1 MRCDAFS
8 RNNVLVTKMI
18 LRHQTHGLSGMYDA
32 VLAQFRHSLMQPQ
45 MSRIA
50 ILLLA
55 LVPCLIPGTISAQ
68 AGVGV
73 NLGSIQVDE
82 DLAPGGRYYLPFVGV
97 INTGQEASD
106 YSVRVNYRTDQEQLR
121 PPAEWFSFSP
131 AIFHLEAG
139 ELETVNIQLDI
150 PITARPGEY
159 FAHIEAF
166 AVMSDAPGVVLGVAA
181 ATKLSFS
188 VRSSNRLQASWQW
201 LYHRID
207 DAAPYSYFIPGL
219 MLVLGVGY
227 WMRRRLRIRIHVERR
242 D

>member
-1 MRCDAFS
+1 MRPQLS
-8 RNNVLVTKMI
+8 RLT
-18 LRHQTHGLSGMYDA
+18 
-32 VLAQFRHSLMQPQ
+32 
-45 MSRIA
+45 

-55 LVPCLIPGTISAQ
+55 LMACLMPVTISAQ

-106 YSVRVNYRTDQEQLR
+106 YSVRISYRTDQEQLR
-121 PPAEWFSFSP
+121 PPTDWFSFSP
-131 AIFHLEAG
+131 AVFYLEAG
-139 ELETVNIQLDI
+139 ELGTVSIQIDI
-150 PITARPGEY
+150 PITARPGDY

-166 AVMSDAPGVVLGVAA
+166 PVMPDEPGVVLGVAA

-188 VRSSNRLQASWQW
+188 VRSSNWVQASWQW

-207 DAAPYSYFIPGL
+207 DAAPYSYFMPGL
-219 MLVLGVGY
+219 ALVLAVGY
-227 WMRRRLRIRIHVERR
+227 WVKRRVHIRIRFERR